1 VNPQRLIIAAL
12 VVTALVLGG
21 FILLAPQFKP
31 TPLLSGYVESEPLYL
46 ASPISGVVTR
56 VAVARGERVDAGAL
70 LFTVDTRSL
79 AAQRDEAA
87 AQIAQAR
94 SQVAATTAS
103 RAQLEAAVAAARA
116 TAVSASRDEDRANRL
131 FAAAPGAISRQEVD
145 RARAAGEAAR
155 AQLAAAQRQVD
166 AAGAQI
172 GAASGQVSQAE
183 GAKADAEARLS
194 LAAARA
200 PDAARVEDVFFQ
212 DGEWA
217 SANQPIVAL
226 LPDAKI
232 TIRFFVPEREVARYR
247 MGQSVHFACDGCAAG
262 LSATIDYVSPRP
274 EFTPPVIYSLQSR
287 DRLVFLVEARP
298 TNPQALTPGLPVDVT
313 PLGPGAAR

>member
-1 VNPQRLIIAAL
+1 MTPQRLIIAVLVLAAL
-12 VVTALVLGG
+12 GLGG

-70 LFTVDTRSL
+70 IFTVDTRSL

-87 AQIAQAR
+87 AQIAQAK

-116 TAVSASRDEDRANRL
+116 SAVSATRDEDRANRL
-131 FAAAPGAISRQEVD
+131 FANAPGAISRQEVD

-166 AAGAQI
+166 AADAQI
-172 GAASGQVSQAE
+172 GAAGGQVSQAE
-183 GAKADAEARLS
+183 GARADAEARLS
-194 LAAARA
+194 LAAAHA

-217 SANQPIVAL
+217 AANQPIVAL
-226 LPDAKI
+226 LPDRKI

-247 MGQSVHFACDGCAAG
+247 MGQAVRFACDGCAAG
-262 LSATIDYVSPRP
+262 LYAVIDYVSPRP

-298 TNPQALTPGLPVDVT
+298 ANPRDLTPGQPVDVT
-313 PLGPGAAR
+313 PLAAGPAR